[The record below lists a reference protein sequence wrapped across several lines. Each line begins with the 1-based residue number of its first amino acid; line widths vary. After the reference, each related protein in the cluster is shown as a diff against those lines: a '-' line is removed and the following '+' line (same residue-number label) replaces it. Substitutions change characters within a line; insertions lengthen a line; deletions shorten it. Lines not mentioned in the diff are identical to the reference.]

1 MKKISHFRKKA
12 FIISFIIFIFFFIF
26 FKIKD
31 DHFSLIK
38 IQNVNEKNIE
48 LDETL
53 DLEKINSI
61 LNQKFYYLIRGKQF
75 FVFLSEDKKHVIKFY
90 DRNRNHSD
98 LFFPNIS
105 MPKKLDNMRKGFYE
119 RRRKRFLK
127 EMESLKMAYENFKED
142 CALEYVHLAATNNLG
157 KVILLSK
164 FHDSFE
170 IDLNSTI
177 FVLQKRYDENFF
189 VAFEKTKDNSLKEG
203 LLDSFLRM
211 IDKRC
216 KKLII
221 DDDMNEA
228 HDNWAVLDNEVFNID
243 IGKWYFDEKL
253 KDNKFYKKEMIK
265 ASKALKK
272 YLEKNDI
279 EMSKVLDAKMVKYFE
294 NFKS

>member
-31 DHFSLIK
+31 EHFSLNK
-38 IQNVNEKNIE
+38 IQKVNEKKNE
-48 LDETL
+48 LDETV

-127 EMESLKMAYENFKED
+127 EMESLKMANE
-142 CALEYVHLAATNNLG
+142 
-157 KVILLSK
+157 
-164 FHDSFE
+164 
-170 IDLNSTI
+170 
-177 FVLQKRYDENFF
+177 
-189 VAFEKTKDNSLKEG
+189 NSLKEG

-243 IGKWYFDEKL
+243 IGKW
-253 KDNKFYKKEMIK
+253 
-265 ASKALKK
+265 
-272 YLEKNDI
+272 
-279 EMSKVLDAKMVKYFE
+279 
-294 NFKS
+294 